1 MDSMRIADPV
11 WSLKLDLLSQ
21 GHFPQN
27 LEKLF
32 PSTRTGSISK
42 EIENYVLSDVL
53 PLLGI
58 QGLKVL

>member
-1 MDSMRIADPV
+1 
-11 WSLKLDLLSQ
+11 LGQ
-21 GHFPQN
+21 GDFLQN
-27 LEKLF
+27 LEKFL